1 MTNVLIS
8 GASIAGPALA
18 YWLRRYGCTVTVVER
33 APGLREGGQAV
44 DLRGSAREVIERM
57 GLMEQVRAHHTG
69 VVGLSAVDERNRRVW
84 NWGSDLSG
92 HSGGI
97 IADIEILRADLA
109 RILYEATCR
118 DVEYVFDDSITA
130 LHEHADGVD
139 VTFASGASRAFDVV
153 VGADGLH
160 SNVRRLVF
168 GPESEF
174 VRDQGY
180 YKVIFA
186 ARADVELDDWQL
198 MYVMPGRKR
207 AALYPTRKG
216 QTRGLFFFAGP
227 SMDYDRHDIER
238 QKQIVTDAMGGE
250 GWQVPRMLESMWDTT
265 DFYFDRESMVTV
277 GEWSR
282 GRAALVGDSAFGGSV
297 GMGTSMAVVGAYVLA
312 GELAAAGGEHTHA
325 FARYRE
331 RLAGYVA
338 DNQKPMPGGTNVFLP
353 KGRGMI
359 WAGNKMTKLMLAGPW
374 RSMLTGDLGAKA
386 ESVTLE
392 NYADAAKLV
401 DGEPRKEDACQ

>member
-8 GASIAGPALA
+8 GASIAGPTLA
-18 YWLRRYGCTVTVVER
+18 YWLRRYGFTVTVVER

-44 DLRGSAREVIERM
+44 DLRGSAREVVERM
-57 GLMEQVRAHHTG
+57 GLMEEVRACHTG
-69 VVGLSAVDERNRRVW
+69 VVGMSAVDKENRRLW

-109 RILYEATCR
+109 RVLYEATRR
-118 DVEYVFDDSITA
+118 DVEYVFDDSIA
-130 LHEHADGVD
+130 ELHEHANGVD
-139 VTFASGASRAFDVV
+139 VTFASGASRTFDIV

-198 MYVMPGRKR
+198 MYVMPGSKR
-207 AALYPTRKG
+207 AGLYPTRKG
-216 QTRGLFFFAGP
+216 QTRGMFFFAGP
-227 SMDYDRHDIER
+227 SVDYDRRDVTR
-238 QKQIVTDAMGGE
+238 QKQIVAEAMAGE
-250 GWQVPRMLESMWDTT
+250 GWQVPRMLESMWETT

-282 GRAALVGDSAFGGSV
+282 GRAVLVGDSAFGGSV

-312 GELAAAGGEHTHA
+312 GELAVAGGDHLRA

-331 RLAGYVA
+331 VLAGYVA
-338 DNQKPMPGGTNVFLP
+338 ENQKPMPGGTNVFLP

-359 WAGNKMTKLMLAGPW
+359 WAGNKMTKLMLAGSW
-374 RSMLTGDLGAKA
+374 RSLLTGDLQGKA
-386 ESVTLE
+386 EGLTLE
-392 NYADAAKLV
+392 NYSDAAKLV
-401 DGEPRKEDACQ
+401 DGEPRKEDAWQ